1 MIETIDQ
8 YRTIG
13 IVGVSK
19 NSGKTTT
26 LNALIDRYKHESLGL
41 TSIGLDGESL
51 DQVNFLPKPKIKVY
65 PNMVVAT
72 AQSCLD
78 DTTID
83 YRILCDT
90 PYHTPLGKIR
100 LALCNSEGFIMLAG
114 PSTNE
119 EMNMVLKLLKLYVH
133 RIFVDGA
140 LSRQTFS
147 AIHELE
153 GIILAT
159 GAAFSPVM
167 AETVYKTKH
176 MIDIFRYPKTTYKIP
191 TNYVL
196 VMQCKNQMVM
206 RQNKSHEAMKQ
217 VFMLHKDEID
227 WLYIRGA
234 ITDRLIDLIVDYR
247 IKNITLI
254 IDDPTKLLFHHR
266 YHMMF
271 EKLNIRVE
279 VIKNVPLLLI
289 TINPFSPIGQP
300 YEIEKFKTEIQKLS
314 TIPVINVKD
323 LEV

>member
-1 MIETIDQ
+1 MIEKIDQ
-8 YRTIG
+8 YRTLG

-26 LNALIDRYKHESLGL
+26 LNALIDRYKHDILGL
-41 TSIGLDGESL
+41 TSIGLDGEAL

-78 DTTID
+78 DTKVV

-90 PYHTPLGKIR
+90 PCLTPLGRIR
-100 LALCNSEGFIMLAG
+100 LALCESEGYIMLAG
-114 PSTNE
+114 PSTND
-119 EMNMVLKLLKLYVH
+119 EMNMILTLLKLYAK

-159 GAAFSPVM
+159 GASFSPVM
-167 AETVYKTKH
+167 AETVLKTKH
-176 MIDIFRYPKTTYKIP
+176 MIDVFQYPKTSFNIP
-191 TNYVL
+191 PNYVI
-196 VMQCKNQMVM
+196 VIKCFEGMIM

-217 VFMLHKDEID
+217 VFSLHKNTIE
-227 WLYIRGA
+227 WLYIKGA
-234 ITDRLIDLIVDYR
+234 ITDRFMDLLVDLR
-247 IKNITLI
+247 ISHVTLI

-266 YHMMF
+266 YHVLL
-271 EKLNIRVE
+271 EKLNIAVE
-279 VIKNVPLLLI
+279 VIKSVPLLLI
-289 TINPFSPIGQP
+289 TINPFNPSGEP
-300 YEIEKFKTEIQKLS
+300 YDDEIFKNEIKKLS
-314 TIPVINVKD
+314 TIPVINVKE